1 MCLTYCFVNLIG
13 GINNQTCLAAGP
25 SADLS
30 AALLLLLLESA
41 AGTFLLFKGRQLR
54 ADFFIHTL
62 LLLPP
67 SLCLQ

>member
-1 MCLTYCFVNLIG
+1 ML
-13 GINNQTCLAAGP
+13 TCLAAES

-30 AALLLLLLESA
+30 SAILLLLELLELA

-54 ADFFIHTL
+54 DDFFIYTL

-67 SLCLQ
+67 SLCLQQ